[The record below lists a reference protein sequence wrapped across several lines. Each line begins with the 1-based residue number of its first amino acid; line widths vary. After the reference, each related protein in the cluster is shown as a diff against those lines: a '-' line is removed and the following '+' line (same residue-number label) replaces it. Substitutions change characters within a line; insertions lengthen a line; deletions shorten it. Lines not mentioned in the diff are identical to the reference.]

1 MSDAAVGSFL
11 QCCTISASVPRG
23 LPTYLARP
31 AFFPALLTGVRCR
44 EIFPPV
50 VATFVGGHGD
60 GAIQGKDDELVA
72 LPALDFSAWFQ
83 RAIDRLPG
91 GA

>member
-1 MSDAAVGSFL
+1 M
-11 QCCTISASVPRG
+11 
-23 LPTYLARP
+23 
-31 AFFPALLTGVRCR
+31 
-44 EIFPPV
+44 